1 MHQRFPIFSGIF
13 LFIFGELF
21 ISNAFAYIDPSTG
34 SMILQSL
41 IGVFVGIGIVLKVY
55 WTKIKFAQTKRLDT
69 NTNTGIYKVN
79 ENANGCKKKERVA
92 ETGL

>member
-1 MHQRFPIFSGIF
+1 LHNIKNDMHQRFPIFSGIF

-55 WTKIKFAQTKRLDT
+55 WTKIKFAIFNRKS
-69 NTNTGIYKVN
+69 
-79 ENANGCKKKERVA
+79 KKD
-92 ETGL
+92 